1 MTFSAV
7 ASRELARGWRAPAAM
22 PAWVRRALGV
32 SLRHKL
38 IGANLVV
45 LAIAVASLFGVL
57 FEIAPG
63 NQTYAGVVIAA
74 LMSGAVL
81 NHFLVALALRPVEN
95 LQRVAQRVADGL
107 THERVPVS
115 LLADP
120 SLAQLGGTMNE
131 MLDNLAAG
139 REKMRKL
146 AAEVVYAQE
155 QERAQVARDLHDSVG
170 QTLAASTFQI
180 TAALND
186 LRENRSAV
194 ERLSM
199 VRELLRSA
207 QEEVRSVSRSLHPRV
222 ADDLGLPAAL
232 ESLARAT
239 RDRSLLDV
247 TVTIDTAGVT
257 LPSPLAGTLYRVAQ
271 ESLLNVEAHA
281 DGGRVSVVLYSRPGI
296 VELVVTHEGA
306 EFRDAS
312 DTSFS
317 ALDSVRERLSL
328 AGGELRIDSNLS
340 GGTTVLA
347 RIKTDAE
354 AA

>member
-1 MTFSAV
+1 V
-7 ASRELARGWRAPAAM
+7 VIPPWI
-22 PAWVRRALGV
+22 RRALGV

-38 IGANLVV
+38 LGANLVV
-45 LAIAVASLFGVL
+45 LAIAAASLLGV
-57 FEIAPG
+57 FFHVVPG
-63 NQTYAGVVIAA
+63 ESTYAAVVIVA
-74 LMSGAVL
+74 LASGAVL
-81 NHFLVALALRPVEN
+81 NHFLVALALKPVEN
-95 LQRVAQRVADGL
+95 LQRVASRVAGGR
-107 THERVPVS
+107 TQERVPVS

-120 SLAQLGGTMNE
+120 SLAQLGATMNE
-131 MLDNLAAG
+131 MLDNLAVA
-139 REKMRKL
+139 RERMRKL

-155 QERAQVARDLHDSVG
+155 RERAQVARDLHDSVG

-186 LRENRSAV
+186 LRENTSPV

-199 VRELLRSA
+199 VREQLRGA
-207 QEEVRSVSRSLHPRV
+207 QEEVRNVSRSLHPRV

-239 RDRSLLDV
+239 RDRSLLEV

-257 LPSPLAGTLYRVAQ
+257 LPSPLAGTLFRVAR
-271 ESLLNVEAHA
+271 ESLQNVESHA

-296 VELVVTHEGA
+296 VELEITHDGA
-306 EFRDAS
+306 EFRHGEGD
-312 DTSFS
+312 SFT

-328 AGGELRIDSNLS
+328 AGGELRIDSNTS
-340 GGTTVLA
+340 GGTRVLA
-347 RIKTDAE
+347 RITDAE